1 MEFRKFYPKIGRVF
15 NVLSADLMT
24 ELDKDWADGTRA
36 RADNRNHDGQRL
48 RGFQDG
54 LLGALEASASN
65 VMLLSSVPDQAMAS
79 KVAYD
84 TPRSSQ
90 DTVTK

>member
-1 MEFRKFYPKIGRVF
+1 MA
-15 NVLSADLMT
+15 LSADLMT
-24 ELDKDWADGTRA
+24 ELDKDWADGQRA

-54 LLGALEASASN
+54 LLGALEAAASN
-65 VMLLSSVPDQAMAS
+65 VMLLSSLPDEAMGS
-79 KVAYD
+79 KLAYD

-90 DTVTK
+90 NTVTPPTVTKTA

>member
-1 MEFRKFYPKIGRVF
+1 MA
-15 NVLSADLMT
+15 LSADLMT
-24 ELDKDWADGTRA
+24 ELDKDWADGQRA

-54 LLGALEASASN
+54 LLGALEAAASN
-65 VMLLSSVPDQAMAS
+65 VMLLSSLPDEAMGA
-79 KVAYD
+79 KLAYD

-90 DTVTK
+90 NTVTPNATPKV